1 MTIRFTSSSKCGPE
15 EETTGVPLCVN
26 DGLKDHEHQD
36 FQETKKSE
44 EGEEKE
50 KIYMKINWWSKRN
63 CVNKLMYCL
72 YRMYRVLYVTCYYYF
87 FPFFVL
93 FGSFLLPYLAS
104 KGLLGKKYYLYSHPD
119 LKLTQ

>member
-15 EETTGVPLCVN
+15 EETTGVALCVSS
-26 DGLKDHEHQD
+26 DGHEHPED
-36 FQETKKSE
+36 FHETKKTAE

-63 CVNKLMYCL
+63 CVNKLMFCL
-72 YRMYRVLYVTCYYYF
+72 YRMYRVLFVSCYYYF

-93 FGSFLLPYLAS
+93 FGSFFLPYIAS
-104 KGLLGKKYYLYSHPD
+104 KGILGKKFY
-119 LKLTQ
+119 